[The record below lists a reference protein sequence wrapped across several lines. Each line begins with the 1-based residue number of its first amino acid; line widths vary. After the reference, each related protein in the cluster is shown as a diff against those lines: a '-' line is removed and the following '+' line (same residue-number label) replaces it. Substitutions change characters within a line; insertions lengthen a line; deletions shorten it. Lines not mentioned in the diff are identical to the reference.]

1 MLDRLSLF
9 LFSFTTI
16 VFIAVCFTILNK
28 NYLLIKILFV
38 INYAIFIASYVYT
51 VLINP
56 GIPKRDYYIK
66 NFMNKKIDKDQW
78 QNCLKCNILIPKHFK
93 TVHCE
98 DCDICV
104 LEEDHHCPWTGKCI
118 GKYNLISFHI
128 FVNSLCVYFIMIFI
142 TFYSFIF
149 YNSFFDRKKK
159 K

>member
-16 VFIAVCFTILNK
+16 AFIAVCFTILNK

-38 INYAIFIASYVYT
+38 INYAIFITSYVYT

-78 QNCLKCNILIPKHFK
+78 QNCLKCKILIPKHFK

>member
-16 VFIAVCFTILNK
+16 AFIAVCFTILNK

-38 INYAIFIASYVYT
+38 INYAIFITSYVYT

-118 GKYNLISFHI
+118 GKYNLISFQI